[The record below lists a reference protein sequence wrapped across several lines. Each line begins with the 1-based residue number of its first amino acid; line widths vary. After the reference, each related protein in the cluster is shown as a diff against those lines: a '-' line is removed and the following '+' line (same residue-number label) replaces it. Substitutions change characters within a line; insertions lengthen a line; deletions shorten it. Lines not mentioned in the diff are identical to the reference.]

1 MAHTNRFR
9 MTIRI
14 LAVLGFGAGCLL
26 LAADEPKQQVQVS
39 KTERIDFPPGGT
51 LRLTKSTGVLTVE
64 AWDRPDVE
72 ITTIKSTKA
81 AYDAGGRER
90 AKHELNKVRV
100 AAERHGDELVV
111 TTDFP
116 RHRAISR
123 FDLEYHIKAPSTAR
137 IIASHDVGDVN
148 IDGLVGD
155 IQVTL
160 LQGEIML
167 HLPEDGEYN
176 INAKSQFGNVNS
188 DFPGPEKRR
197 WWLLGHRSV
206 NENSQAAHKLTL
218 RVGFGDIVILKT
230 RVPAPPGPLTPAP
243 KAGGL

>member
-1 MAHTNRFR
+1 MSWSSLP
-9 MTIRI
+9 ISPGI
-14 LAVLGFGAGCLL
+14 
-26 LAADEPKQQVQVS
+26 EPYPAS
-39 KTERIDFPPGGT
+39 IWNITSR
-51 LRLTKSTGVLTVE
+51 
-64 AWDRPDVE
+64 RPAPQE
-72 ITTIKSTKA
+72 S
-81 AYDAGGRER
+81 Y
-90 AKHELNKVRV
+90 
-100 AAERHGDELVV
+100 
-111 TTDFP
+111 
-116 RHRAISR
+116 AISR

>member
-72 ITTIKSTKA
+72 ITTIKSTKTE
-81 AYDAGGRER
+81 YDAGGRER

-100 AAERHGDELVV
+100 SAERHGDELVV
-111 TTDFP
+111 TTDAP
-116 RHRAISR
+116 RHRR
-123 FDLEYHIKAPSTAR
+123 FSPFDPEYRIKAPRTAR
-137 IIASHDVGDVN
+137 LIANHGVGDVN
-148 IDGLVGD
+148 IDGILGD

-160 LQGEIML
+160 LKGEIML
-167 HLPEDGEYN
+167 HLPEEGRYD
-176 INAKSQFGNVNS
+176 ITARSHVGNVNS

-197 WWLLGHRSV
+197 WWLLGHQSAS
-206 NENSQAAHKLTL
+206 ENSQAAHKLNL

-230 RVPAPPGPLTPAP
+230 RVPAPPGPPAPAP
-243 KAGGL
+243 KEAGL

>member
-26 LAADEPKQQVQVS
+26 LAADEPKQKVQVT
-39 KTERIDFPPGGT
+39 KTERMDFPSGGT

-72 ITTIKSTKA
+72 ITTIKSS
-81 AYDAGGRER
+81 D
-90 AKHELNKVRV
+90 NVRV
-100 AAERHGDELVV
+100 SAERHGDELVV
-111 TTDFP
+111 TTDAP
-116 RHRAISR
+116 RHRR
-123 FDLEYHIKAPSTAR
+123 FSPFDPEYRIKAPRTAR
-137 IIASHDVGDVN
+137 LIAKHGVGDVN
-148 IDGLVGD
+148 IDGILGD

-160 LQGEIML
+160 LKGEIML
-167 HLPEDGEYN
+167 HLPEEGRYD
-176 INAKSQFGNVNS
+176 ITARSHVGNVNS

-197 WWLLGHRSV
+197 WWLLGHQSAS
-206 NENSQAAHKLTL
+206 ENSQAAHKLNL

-230 RVPAPPGPLTPAP
+230 RVPAPPGPPAPAP
-243 KAGGL
+243 KEAGL